1 MSVCRFRRQTNVN
14 VVSTSELGRQVRERR
29 HASNCLFYLW
39 STEDVRLRDGTRA
52 AAKVDDSEPGV
63 ERDTVFYVPHSPTAA
78 LDVPSSILSRLAH
91 LISQMYYAGLFVLVQ
106 SHMESHLSNPFVR
119 TDRTKDGRPRC
130 EKLRAIVVAC
140 AVRFVQ
146 RF

>member
-14 VVSTSELGRQVRERR
+14 VVSTSEPGRQVRERR
-29 HASNCLFYLW
+29 HASNYLSYLW

-63 ERDTVFYVPHSPTAA
+63 ERDTVCYVPHSPTAA
-78 LDVPSSILSRLAH
+78 LDVPSSILSLLVH
-91 LISQMYYAGLFVLVQ
+91 FLSQMYYAGLFVLVQ
-106 SHMESHLSNPFVR
+106 SHTKSHLTDPFVR
-119 TDRTKDGRPRC
+119 TERTKDGRPSLGKIESNCRRLC
-130 EKLRAIVVAC
+130 CSV
-140 AVRFVQ
+140 VQ